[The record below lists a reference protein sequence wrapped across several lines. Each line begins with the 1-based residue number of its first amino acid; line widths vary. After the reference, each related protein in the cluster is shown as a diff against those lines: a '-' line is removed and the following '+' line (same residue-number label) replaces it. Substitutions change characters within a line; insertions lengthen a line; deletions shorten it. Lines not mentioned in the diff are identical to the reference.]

1 MTKEEQKDIKDIGA
15 EIKLEGTGE
24 HNGHSFVDLGLPSG
38 TLWAT
43 CNVGAYSA
51 GNYGDYFAWGETQ
64 PKKYY
69 SRGTYKWCNKAWDK
83 LTKYCDKTSC
93 GNKGFVDNL
102 TTLEA
107 CDDAA
112 TTNWGDGWRTPSPT
126 EIQELI
132 DNCSCG
138 WRKLNRTIGLL
149 FTGPNGNSIFLPAGG
164 SRMDGGRYGVGESMN
179 YLTNSLCS
187 ESGYPSFA
195 RLWVFGTSRPE
206 PTVCAFNHRDKG
218 YLVRPVCSVKD

>member
-1 MTKEEQKDIKDIGA
+1 MEKIEAKEVDNKNK
-15 EIKLEGTGE
+15 
-24 HNGHSFVDLGLPSG
+24 FVDLGLPSG

-51 GNYGDYFAWGETQ
+51 GDYGDYFAWGEIQ

-69 SRGTYKWCNKAWDK
+69 SWGTYKWCNKAWNK
-83 LTKYCDKTSC
+83 LTKYCDNTDC
-93 GNKGFVDNL
+93 GDKGFADNL

-112 TTNWGDGWRTPSPT
+112 TVNLGDGWRTPSPT

-132 DNCSCG
+132 DNCRCG
-138 WRKLNRTIGLL
+138 WRKLNGTIGLL

-164 SRMDGGRYGVGESMN
+164 NRIDSTRNGVGEFME

-187 ESGYPSFA
+187 ETGSPSETSV
-195 RLWVFGTSRPE
+195 WVFGSSEPKQTS
-206 PTVCAFNHRDKG
+206 AFDNRAFG
-218 YLVRPVCSVKD
+218 YLVRPVFSPED

>member
-1 MTKEEQKDIKDIGA
+1 MEKIEAKEVDNKNK
-15 EIKLEGTGE
+15 
-24 HNGHSFVDLGLPSG
+24 FVDLGLPSG

-51 GNYGDYFAWGETQ
+51 GDYGDYFAWGEIQ

-69 SRGTYKWCNKAWDK
+69 SWGTYKWCNKAWNK
-83 LTKYCDKTSC
+83 LTKYCDKTSY
-93 GNKGFVDNL
+93 GDKGFADNL

-112 TTNWGDGWRTPSPT
+112 TVNLGNGWRTPSQT

-132 DNCSCG
+132 DNCRCG

-164 SRMDGGRYGVGESMN
+164 NRWHGGCYGVGEHMS

-187 ESGYPSFA
+187 QAGNPSCA
-195 RLWVFGTSRPE
+195 RVWSFGTSKPE
-206 PTVCAFNHRDKG
+206 PTVCAFNKRYNG
-218 YLVRPVCSVKD
+218 CLVRPVYSPKA

>member
-1 MTKEEQKDIKDIGA
+1 MEKIEAKEVDNKNK
-15 EIKLEGTGE
+15 
-24 HNGHSFVDLGLPSG
+24 FVDLGLPSG

-51 GNYGDYFAWGETQ
+51 GDYGDYFAWGEVQ

-69 SRGTYKWCNKAWDK
+69 SWGTYKWCNKAWNK
-83 LTKYCDKTSC
+83 LTKYCDNTDC
-93 GNKGFVDNL
+93 GDKGFADNL

-112 TTNWGDGWRTPSPT
+112 TVNLGNGWRTPSQT

-132 DNCSCG
+132 DNCRCG
-138 WRKLNRTIGLL
+138 WWKLNRTIGLL

-164 SRMDGGRYGVGESMN
+164 NRIDGTRNGVGEFME

-187 ESGYPSFA
+187 EAGSPSET
-195 RLWVFGTSRPE
+195 RVWVLGSSEPKPTSS
-206 PTVCAFNHRDKG
+206 AFDNRAFG
-218 YLVRPVCSVKD
+218 YLVRPVFSPED